1 MNQVSSMLDA
11 SNVYGSTKEQA
22 DKLRDLSDPGK
33 LSVIMSGKVGDDYV
47 NCHSLVKIYLQFRT
61 RQDDHDEQRRGSF

>member
-33 LSVIMSGKVGDDYV
+33 LSVITNDNVSDDSV
-47 NCHSLVKIYLQFRT
+47 NCH
-61 RQDDHDEQRRGSF
+61 